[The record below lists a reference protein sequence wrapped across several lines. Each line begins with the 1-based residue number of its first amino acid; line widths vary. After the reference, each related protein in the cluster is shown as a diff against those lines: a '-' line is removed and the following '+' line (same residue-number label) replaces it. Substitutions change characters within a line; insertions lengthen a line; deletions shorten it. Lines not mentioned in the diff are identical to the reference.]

1 MTGIDLSDDTA
12 STPKPVTTEATTP
25 ANEESQESALRKEL
39 ESKEEEVK
47 RLVSQNQE
55 CEKEVVNC
63 ERRVMRS

>member
-25 ANEESQESALRKEL
+25 ANQESALRKEL

-63 ERRVMRS
+63 ERRVMCS